1 MLGPG
6 VVFILGAL
14 GPRDLISNSMAGATH
29 GFSLLWL
36 LAAVLIA
43 RFVLLDASARYV
55 MVTGET
61 FITGCARIGKWA
73 LWLIFGAILL
83 GRHLTTL
90 VRIVLL
96 GTAAHALVPL
106 PTHHSTAIWGFSSW
120 VLGFVLMYW
129 GRYRLV
135 ERFSKALA
143 LLLGASLGATAILSR
158 PDPGSLLKGL
168 LTPAWPTEHGVYG
181 PTLVLMAVIA
191 AAVGSLT
198 NLKYSAYVHEKG
210 WCHLSFLRSQ
220 RLDLAVSVGSMFVML
235 AMIQVAAAGALQPR
249 GIAVGNVEDLIPIF
263 SEVLGGAGRL
273 VLAVS
278 LWSVVF
284 TSYVSGGTGSGLMF
298 ADIYHRHL
306 RPASTPGHGPDQEAS
321 NLPAYRFLI
330 LYTFLSPLYSLFWD
344 WSPMGLVLVQS
355 AFSVVSLPLAIFLV
369 MRLTADK
376 RIMGVH
382 ANGWLTNVALALIAA
397 GTIYLAYQGA
407 LEFLTAAQRGDA

>member
-1 MLGPG
+1 
-6 VVFILGAL
+6 
-14 GPRDLISNSMAGATH
+14 MAGATH
-29 GFSLLWL
+29 GFSLLWV

-73 LWLIFGAILL
+73 LWLIFGSILL
-83 GRHLTTL
+83 GRHLIAL
-90 VRIVLL
+90 MRIVLL
-96 GTAAHALVPL
+96 GIAAHALVPL
-106 PTHHSTAIWGFSSW
+106 PTPHSTAIWGFSSW

-135 ERFSKALA
+135 ERFSRAFA
-143 LLLGASLGATAILSR
+143 LLLGASLGAAAIMSR
-158 PDPGSLLKGL
+158 PDPGSLLEGL
-168 LTPAWPTEHGVYG
+168 VTPAWPTEQGVYG
-181 PTLVLMAVIA
+181 PTLMLMAVIA

-198 NLKYSAYVHEKG
+198 NLKYSAFVHEKG
-210 WCHLSFLRSQ
+210 WRDLSFLRSQ
-220 RLDLAVSVGSMFVML
+220 RIDLAVSVFGMFVML

-263 SEVLGGAGRL
+263 SQVLGGAGRL

-278 LWSVVF
+278 LWSMVF
-284 TSYVSGGTGSGLMF
+284 TSYVSGGTGYGLMF

-306 RPASTPGHGPDQEAS
+306 RPASTPGHEPDQEAS

-344 WSPMGLVLVQS
+344 WSPMGLVLVLS

-376 RIMGVH
+376 KIMGVH
-382 ANGWLTNVALALIAA
+382 ANGWLTNVVLALIAA

-407 LEFLTAAQRGDA
+407 LEFLTAAHDGP